1 MDARRKYSL
10 VVVFCWCT
18 YHAQAVVQAVA
29 VVAHGV
35 SAVDAAEPLGTGT
48 RVVGDLV
55 ISTRASVLTRAV
67 PLAVVIVWQTQ
78 YDYYDYL
85 CKSMH
90 IN

>member
-1 MDARRKYSL
+1 M
-10 VVVFCWCT
+10 FCWCT
-18 YHAQAVVQAVA
+18 YHAQAVVETVA

-35 SAVDAAEPLGTGT
+35 SAVDAAEPLGTGA

-55 ISTRASVLTRAV
+55 ICARASVLTRAV

-85 CKSMH
+85 SKGLY